1 MPLHLMD
8 ADTAACV
15 ATYAVTWTH
24 RGPDRTGYEMS
35 SCAVC
40 AAVGS
45 RVGAVVYRRA
55 HLLPSLSVDGASLA
69 SPSLRFRPPPHR
81 TGQAD
86 FPHPAH
92 REGVIHRG
100 YASVRSVRAFALA
113 YARW

>member
-1 MPLHLMD
+1 MKRSTVRD
-8 ADTAACV
+8 DV
-15 ATYAVTWTH
+15 ATEVDLFKVLRARPLVITKGSALEIPQNTMMY
-24 RGPDRTGYEMS
+24 GTGWLGFQGQS
-35 SCAVC
+35 C

-45 RVGAVVYRRA
+45 RVGAVMFRRA

-69 SPSLRFRPPPHR
+69 APSLRLRPPPHR

-100 YASVRSVRAFALA
+100 
-113 YARW
+113 